1 MLSVCYFIWTIISP
15 IVIFPALRSFKSRH
29 MIIKLHSVSMS
40 FPLSFVDCAFI
51 KYDFLLL
58 LYNILPAKI
67 CRARHKPW
75 RQTVNKNYCSK
86 AVVYAIDVECFWPTK
101 LYTHCMFSTS
111 VKSSIKKKHKI
122 ICMNEK
128 APGMVLARVVGWQQ
142 VIQQEAVQMEG
153 KEYTT
158 QTGSTFHQSSLCQ
171 TCREHNEKD
180 KT

>member
-1 MLSVCYFIWTIISP
+1 
-15 IVIFPALRSFKSRH
+15 
-29 MIIKLHSVSMS
+29 MIINLHSVSMS
-40 FPLSFVDCAFI
+40 FPLSFVDCASI

-67 CRARHKPW
+67 FRARHKPW
-75 RQTVNKNYCSK
+75 RQTVNCSK
-86 AVVYAIDVECFWPTK
+86 AVVYEIEVECFWPPK
-101 LYTHCMFSTS
+101 LYTHSMFSTS

-128 APGMVLARVVGWQQ
+128 APGMVLARVVGWRQ
-142 VIQQEAVQMEG
+142 VIQQEAVQTEG

>member
-1 MLSVCYFIWTIISP
+1 
-15 IVIFPALRSFKSRH
+15 
-29 MIIKLHSVSMS
+29 MIINLHSVSMS

-58 LYNILPAKI
+58 LHNILPTKI
-67 CRARHKPW
+67 CCAWHKPW
-75 RQTVNKNYCSK
+75 RQTVNCSV
-86 AVVYAIDVECFWPTK
+86 AVVYAIEVECFWRTK
-101 LYTHCMFSTS
+101 LYTHCMFSTP
-111 VKSSIKKKHKI
+111 VKSSIKKHKI

-153 KEYTT
+153 KECTT